1 MSHNHSLSL
10 QRLAVVLSVLR
21 PVAAEFLA
29 SVKNASEDLLYST
42 NVVCR
47 KRFCINPIFP
57 GLEDMD
63 HLEQRQWFCA
73 DMLKVRSLMGF
84 CRDAVDYAVA
94 LPVPTEPTDDMA
106 DIVGEMD
113 DAATTAFMYH
123 LAGMGLEAWDY
134 PEPQHADDCVRSVWR
149 SLCHTFF
156 PRQASPNCAMGSP
169 TQYLRPCQSS
179 CHNYIKACNVECC
192 DESVQCVF
200 QHKKS
205 WGFTQIGEAKHVTMQ
220 TGFAPH
226 DGPSS
231 LCTGGAFS
239 STQASHVLLA
249 LVMTA
254 SWWEHIWR

>member
-1 MSHNHSLSL
+1 MSRHNGWPL
-10 QRLAVVLSVLR
+10 QRLAVVLVVLR
-21 PVAAEFLA
+21 PAASEFLA
-29 SVKNASEDLLYST
+29 SVRNASEDLLYST

-47 KRFCINPIFP
+47 RRFCINPIFP
-57 GLEDMD
+57 GLEDMI

-94 LPVPTEPTDDMA
+94 LPLPVEPVVDLA
-106 DIVGEMD
+106 AIVAEMD

-134 PEPQHADDCVRSVWR
+134 PEPQHADSCVRSVWL

-156 PRQASPNCAMGSP
+156 PRQSIPNCPMGTPSE
-169 TQYLRPCQSS
+169 YLRPCQSS

-200 QHKKS
+200 QHTKS
-205 WGFTQIGEAKHVTMQ
+205 WGFTQTGKAKHVITQ

-231 LCTGGAFS
+231 LCTGGACGS
-239 STQASHVLLA
+239 ARASHFLLA
-249 LVMTA
+249 LVLTV
-254 SWWEHIWR
+254 SWWARTLQ